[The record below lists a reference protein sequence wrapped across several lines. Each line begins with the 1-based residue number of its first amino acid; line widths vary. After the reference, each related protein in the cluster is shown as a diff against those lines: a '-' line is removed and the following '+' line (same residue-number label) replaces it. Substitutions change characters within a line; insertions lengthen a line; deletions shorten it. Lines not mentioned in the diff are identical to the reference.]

1 MGKKEKSQNPK
12 RQSDKKQ
19 HEERLQ
25 KKSLSERDGNETE
38 KDSAEKDAL
47 TQKEPRQ
54 KPRYNMWQ
62 MSAYMIALAWR
73 EKEKKIILLGI
84 LLTLLS
90 VANNLTGLFISPVI
104 LGLVESRAELSALL
118 FAILGFLALS
128 ILFSAARTYTDRNW
142 GYGKITIRTYLVA
155 MLNDKLATT
164 SYPNLQDDKFQK
176 MIGKTNSAVNCNSAA
191 GEAIWETM
199 FRLLE
204 NILGFI
210 VYLLLLSAVHPVLF
224 AVITLI
230 TLIGYFINK
239 PLDGYNYRHKEEM
252 GAIENKYWSLRQYAE
267 GQGLAKDIRLFGM
280 RPWLKEVLAKTID
293 ALKAFRRREAGV
305 MIWGRIADLVLAFL
319 RNGLV
324 YAYLTARVLEGDL
337 SVASFL
343 LYFSA
348 AGAFSSWVTGIL
360 GNLLSLHSQSLEL
373 SNLRECL
380 EYPEPFLFKEG
391 CPLVPDPGRAYELRM
406 EDVSF
411 RYPGTEKDI
420 LSHIDLTLRPGEK
433 LAVVGLN
440 GAGKTTLVKLLCGF
454 YDPDQGRILLDGRDI
469 REYNRAHY
477 YKMFSAVFQNF
488 NLLPATVAANVA
500 QTEDDIDLERVRDC
514 IAKAGLKEKTE
525 SLPAQYETL
534 LNREVYE
541 EATMLS
547 GGETQR
553 LMLARALY
561 KNAPFVILDEPTAAL
576 DPIAE
581 ADMYCKYSDMMTG
594 RTSVYIS
601 HRLASTRF
609 CDRILLIEDGKLA
622 EEGTHESLLALG
634 GRYAELFDVQ
644 SKYYREGDTNH
655 EA

>member
-1 MGKKEKSQNPK
+1 MEKKEKNKNHKGKPL
-12 RQSDKKQ
+12 
-19 HEERLQ
+19 HE
-25 KKSLSERDGNETE
+25 T
-38 KDSAEKDAL
+38 
-47 TQKEPRQ
+47 TKEPKE
-54 KPRYNMWQ
+54 KPKYNMWQ

-73 EKEKKIILLGI
+73 EKEKKIVLLG
-84 LLTLLS
+84 LMLAVLS
-90 VANNLTGLFISPVI
+90 VAGNLTGLFISPTI
-104 LGLVESRAELSALL
+104 LGLVESRAKLPVLL
-118 FAILGFLALS
+118 YTILGFLALS
-128 ILFSAARTYTDRNW
+128 ILFSAAQTYIGRNW
-142 GYGKITIRTYLVA
+142 LYGKITLRMSLVS
-155 MLNDKLATT
+155 MLNNKLATT
-164 SYPNLQDDKFQK
+164 SYPNLRDDRFQK
-176 MIGKTNSAVNCNSAA
+176 MTAKTNDAINCNSAA
-191 GEAIWETM
+191 GEALWDTL
-199 FRLLE
+199 FTLLE
-204 NILGFI
+204 NVLGFGI
-210 VYLLLLSAVHPVLF
+210 YLMLLSAVHPLLF

-230 TLIGYFINK
+230 TVTGYFINK
-239 PLDGYNYRHKEEM
+239 PLNRYGYRHREEL
-252 GAIENKYWSLRQYAE
+252 GAIENKYWHLRSYAE
-267 GQGLAKDIRLFGM
+267 GSGLAKDIRLFGM
-280 RPWLKEVLAKTID
+280 RPWLKDIYTKTID
-293 ALKAFRRREAGV
+293 ALRAFHRREAGV
-305 MIWGRIADLVLAFL
+305 LIWGRIADLVLAFL

-324 YAYLTARVLEGDL
+324 YAYLTAQVLDGSL
-337 SVASFL
+337 NVASFL

-360 GNLLSLHSQSLEL
+360 DNVLSLHSQSLEL
-373 SNLRECL
+373 SNLRECI
-380 EYPEPFLFKEG
+380 EYPEPFLFREG
-391 CPLVPDPGRAYELRM
+391 CPLVPDPDRTYELRL

-469 REYNRAHY
+469 REYNRADY
-477 YKMFSAVFQNF
+477 YKMFSAVFQDF
-488 NLLPATVAANVA
+488 SLLPATVAANVA
-500 QTEDDIDLERVRDC
+500 QTEDHIDLDRVRDC
-514 IAKAGLKEKTE
+514 ITKAGLQEKTE
-525 SLPAQYETL
+525 SLPSQYDTL

-541 EATMLS
+541 DAVMLS

-581 ADMYCKYSDMMTG
+581 ADMYCKYNDMTAG
-594 RTSVYIS
+594 RSSVYIS

-634 GRYAELFDVQ
+634 GRYAELFEIQ
-644 SKYYREGDTNH
+644 SKYYREEGEKNH